1 MCWLSYKL
9 CIVFTH
15 QPVPRP
21 LTESEGAALVPLTPR
36 PPQSCLC
43 APAWHTLFWERVG
56 VCLPAW
62 ARESQVKSTHTGS
75 SIDPLSPHQ
84 RIRSFISRWRSRS
97 GQTRGT
103 AGTPRAEPWRTAA
116 CRLFTLSAGFCW
128 PGLTAPVCDAW
139 RMYSE
144 VFVCVFL
151 SGLKV

>member
-9 CIVFTH
+9 CRIFTH

-21 LTESEGAALVPLTPR
+21 LAESEGAALVLLTPR

-43 APAWHTLFWERVG
+43 APARHTSFWERVG

-62 ARESQVKSTHTGS
+62 ARESQVKSAHTGS

-84 RIRSFISRWRSRS
+84 RTRAFISRWRPRS

-116 CRLFTLSAGFCW
+116 RTFHTERRVLA
-128 PGLTAPVCDAW
+128 AHVCGTW

-144 VFVCVFL
+144 VFVWNRV
-151 SGLKV
+151 V